1 MSDSEETKQSGAY
14 PVIKTEREE
23 LADTPAISDYAQK
36 KEAENGTSVIVEP
49 RRLQT
54 QTSVLDEGDDI
65 DVECSSVANAADAL
79 KAQQEVIRNAEQNE
93 DAQKNRPERPKSVES
108 TNSIS
113 STNSIPSLPPLPN
126 SSSSRIPQKSP
137 VNNFISEGKT
147 NFSASF
153 LSKPEVAKKPLL
165 KRTLCKSYSDGI
177 FNNVATSLQQQDNDS
192 QLIGITNEHPIGP
205 LCVIRRN
212 VQFDSDESFI
222 KTFQLYWYVDA
233 QKGCLESPILSNR
246 RFHGQS
252 IETPYFVI
260 TKNQRR
266 HQAYSCTFCKGKTTF
281 TTILQAIRHLKANH
295 RHNVKILV
303 QDPKGVFQNNQAPTP
318 SVPQMVASV
327 QMPWSLATR
336 TFPMMPSV
344 QNMLPVSAAQ
354 SIPSTLAHYIPQISN
369 PVRRSATIDIPS
381 PESLENT
388 KLLTNENLIY
398 LKGILSTKLNKKV
411 VAIERKGGCSVSVS
425 FEDGKSR
432 IVRLANES
440 SPPSPSPSAA
450 EKQKV
455 LRTVSA
461 TTSANSRP
469 GLYGLYVGDPG
480 SAMKIPPSN
489 LPSKS
494 KYAAKTFYIQK
505 KNEIDSANTNL
516 YKSWGS
522 STLSKS
528 PSEVSSAENQQVE
541 CSSNGQQSESPRI
554 TEIASRGEAQQAL
567 HGNSILTEDADS
579 PTFKVCDYKGKI
591 SEQQTFKMRL
601 EKTKSK
607 SSNGIGFENGA
618 YKMDNLGQ
626 YFNTFIKVQVL
637 ALNHQCNI
645 CSHATETEVEMADHV
660 QEHSLKELNSFGKT
674 L

>member
-1 MSDSEETKQSGAY
+1 MSDSEETQQAAY
-14 PVIKTEREE
+14 STEAESEE
-23 LADTPAISDYAQK
+23 IADTPAISDYEQK

-49 RRLQT
+49 PRLQT

-93 DAQKNRPERPKSVES
+93 EARKNRPERPKSVES
-108 TNSIS
+108 TNSIT

-137 VNNFISEGKT
+137 VNNFISEKKT
-147 NFSASF
+147 DFSASF
-153 LSKPEVAKKPLL
+153 LSRPEVAKKPLL

-177 FNNVATSLQQQDNDS
+177 FNNASSSVQQQDNDS
-192 QLIGITNEHPIGP
+192 QLIGVTTEHPIGP

-212 VQFDSDESFI
+212 VQFDSDEAFI

-281 TTILQAIRHLKANH
+281 TTILQATRHLKANH

-303 QDPKGVFQNNQAPTP
+303 QDPKGVFQNTAAPSLQP
-318 SVPQMVASV
+318 MVPASV

-336 TFPMMPSV
+336 TFPMMPTS
-344 QNMLPVSAAQ
+344 MLPVSAAP
-354 SIPSTLAHYIPQISN
+354 SIPSTLPHYIPQNLN
-369 PVRRSATIDIPS
+369 PVRRTATIDIPS
-381 PESLENT
+381 PEALENT
-388 KLLTNENLIY
+388 KLLTNDNLIY

-411 VAIERKGGCSVSVS
+411 VAIQRKGGSSVSVT
-425 FEDGKSR
+425 FEDGKNR

-440 SPPSPSPSAA
+440 SSSPSPSPSAA

-461 TTSANSRP
+461 TTSANTRP
-469 GLYGLYVGDPG
+469 GMYGLYVGDPG
-480 SAMKIPPSN
+480 SAMKIPPFGIPPPGN
-489 LPSKS
+489 Q
-494 KYAAKTFYIQK
+494 FY
-505 KNEIDSANTNL
+505 NDFYS
-516 YKSWGS
+516 
-522 STLSKS
+522 
-528 PSEVSSAENQQVE
+528 QV
-541 CSSNGQQSESPRI
+541 
-554 TEIASRGEAQQAL
+554 
-567 HGNSILTEDADS
+567 
-579 PTFKVCDYKGKI
+579 
-591 SEQQTFKMRL
+591 
-601 EKTKSK
+601 
-607 SSNGIGFENGA
+607 
-618 YKMDNLGQ
+618 
-626 YFNTFIKVQVL
+626 
-637 ALNHQCNI
+637 
-645 CSHATETEVEMADHV
+645 
-660 QEHSLKELNSFGKT
+660 
-674 L
+674 